1 MRGYPIA
8 KDFFETTAFNTTRGK
23 TLLKAPRPLWQTNYC
38 DKQIKHI
45 IFTTLSG
52 NYCDKQI
59 KQMIFIRSDCV
70 GYLRI
75 TTYFTFYYQI
85 IWIEILRYPSNT
97 NHKKNS
103 WNLQLTLKRKLV
115 KTACYD
121 THIFIV
127 SHRKHIFSIT
137 AHACFVRTK
146 SCFLVFIIN

>member
-1 MRGYPIA
+1 MSSQYRSQFFGVDPIA
-8 KDFFETTAFNTTRGK
+8 KDFLRQQHF
-23 TLLKAPRPLWQTNYC
+23 TLRAAKALSKRRLR
-38 DKQIKHI
+38 H
-45 IFTTLSG
+45 SG